1 MSLRILFADDS
12 MTAQNMGKKILTD
25 AGYDVIAV
33 SNGAAAVKKIAEHK
47 PDIIILDVYMPGYT
61 GLEVCEKVRASI
73 DTLKTPVLLTV
84 GKLEPYRAED
94 ANRVKADGV
103 IIKPFEA
110 SDLIAIV
117 KKLEERVVHKSD
129 PVGEQTIL
137 LDRPPDFSQFPAR
150 AEAPVAEEP
159 AHHAPEPREHTVQ
172 ATVDVPDHMAMAAAF
187 GDLLA
192 TEPSPVTNSNHAE
205 FHVTAGPQ
213 HIEAPSTFSVEPQI
227 EEVPSAFSAEP
238 KVEEKTAAFQVE
250 PQIEHAP
257 IPFPVQPQAE
267 SVPTVV
273 DFHSAAKSE
282 LKINLVHSS
291 GPVHI
296 EPAEETMIMPAYKEP
311 EHEQPMAAAME
322 IPVQHDPA
330 FEAPE
335 ELEVAS
341 PADPA
346 LQPSFEEQGKA
357 EIHASADPG
366 LMAGSS
372 ALEAFPTR
380 FGMENAEEVPVG
392 VASDLPDSPETAA
405 IYTGNENHASVNE
418 DDFDARVAAAL
429 AAYDQAAEMEAAPEP
444 QAVSHEA
451 ELPVSFEYV
460 PPVSA
465 PVQEKAMAQVGSQ
478 EPVPEG
484 QATAVLPV
492 KHESEPPTAGIAPYV
507 VAETEAVQKET
518 EEAIVSGIET
528 EVPMAAAAGASQSG
542 QDSHHVIADVV
553 HRVMERFKPELIA
566 EIVRELKL
574 NK

>member
-1 MSLRILFADDS
+1 

-137 LDRPPDFSQFPAR
+137 LDRPPDFSQFQAR
-150 AEAPVAEEP
+150 AEAPVAAERAG
-159 AHHAPEPREHTVQ
+159 AHVPDPQENKVQ
-172 ATVDVPDHMAMAAAF
+172 GTVDVPDHMAMAAVF
-187 GDLLA
+187 SDLLG
-192 TEPSPVTNSNHAE
+192 TEPVHNMEPFQAANSNHAE
-205 FHVTAGPQ
+205 FHVAAGPQ
-213 HIEAPSTFSVEPQI
+213 HVETPSASPIEPQVEEVPSGFSVEPN
-227 EEVPSAFSAEP
+227 
-238 KVEEKTAAFQVE
+238 VEKAPAALAVE
-250 PQIEHAP
+250 PQVEHAP
-257 IPFPVQPQAE
+257 IPFPVQPHAA
-267 SVPTVV
+267 SAPPAI

-282 LKINLVHSS
+282 LKISLVHSS
-291 GPVHI
+291 GPVQV

-311 EHEQPMAAAME
+311 EHDQAMAAAME
-322 IPVQHDPA
+322 IPVQHDPG
-330 FEAPE
+330 FEPAGPQEPMEAASSPDPE
-335 ELEVAS
+335 
-341 PADPA
+341 
-346 LQPSFEEQGKA
+346 LQPSFGEQGKA

-366 LMAGSS
+366 LMAESS
-372 ALEAFPTR
+372 SLQAFPTK
-380 FGMENAEEVPVG
+380 FGAENAEDVPVG

-405 IYTGNENHASVNE
+405 IYTGTETRSVND
-418 DDFDARVAAAL
+418 DDFEARVAAAL
-429 AAYDQAAEMEAAPEP
+429 AAYDQAAEMEITPEP
-444 QAVSHEA
+444 QAASHEA
-451 ELPVSFEYV
+451 EMPVSFEYV

-465 PVQEKAMAQVGSQ
+465 PVQEKAVAEAEAVH
-478 EPVPEG
+478 VPEA

-492 KHESEPPTAGIAPYV
+492 KHESEPPTAVIAPYV
-507 VAETEAVQKET
+507 VAKTEAVQKET
-518 EEAIVSGIET
+518 EQAIVAGIET
-528 EVPMAAAAGASQSG
+528 AMPMTAATDASQAGPES
-542 QDSHHVIADVV
+542 QRVIADVV

-566 EIVRELKL
+566 EIVRELNLQK
-574 NK
+574 

>member
-1 MSLRILFADDS
+1 

-110 SDLIAIV
+110 SDLIAII

-159 AHHAPEPREHTVQ
+159 APHVSHENRVP

-187 GDLLA
+187 GDLLG
-192 TEPSPVTNSNHAE
+192 TEPVHNIQPFPVTNSNHAE
-205 FHVTAGPQ
+205 FHVTPEPQ
-213 HIEAPSTFSVEPQI
+213 HMEAPSSFSVEPQV
-227 EEVPSAFSAEP
+227 EDVPSAFSVEPKIEEETAAFEVEP
-238 KVEEKTAAFQVE
+238 KV
-250 PQIEHAP
+250 EHAP

-267 SVPTVV
+267 SAPPVV

-291 GPVHI
+291 GPVQL

-311 EHEQPMAAAME
+311 EHEQPMAATVE
-322 IPVQHDPA
+322 IPIQHDPA

-341 PADPA
+341 PADPG

-357 EIHASADPG
+357 EIDASVDPG
-366 LMAGSS
+366 LMAESS
-372 ALEAFPTR
+372 ALQAFPTR
-380 FGMENAEEVPVG
+380 FGVENAEEVPVG
-392 VASDLPDSPETAA
+392 IASDLPESPETAA
-405 IYTGNENHASVNE
+405 IYTGNETHASVNE

-429 AAYDQAAEMEAAPEP
+429 AAYDHAAEMETAPEP
-444 QAVSHEA
+444 QAASHEA
-451 ELPVSFEYV
+451 EMPVSFEYV

-465 PVQEKAMAQVGSQ
+465 PVHEKSVAQVEPQ
-478 EPVPEG
+478 EPAPIHEPEG

-492 KHESEPPTAGIAPYV
+492 KHESEPPTAVIAPYV

-518 EEAIVSGIET
+518 EEAIVAGIET
-528 EVPMAAAAGASQSG
+528 EMPMTAAAGASPSG
-542 QDSHHVIADVV
+542 QESHLVIADVV

-574 NK
+574 KK